1 MKHLF
6 LMLSLA
12 AAAVIA
18 NADNHGDKKA
28 EKFEERKQ
36 EQLANIAKR
45 EAAMAE
51 HKACITAAKTPEEKR
66 ACNEKMR
73 EEKMEMRKEH
83 MAKREE
89 HMEKRQEHMEKRK
102 ERMEKREERMED
114 KKSGM

>member
-18 NADNHGDKKA
+18 NADNHGVKKE

-36 EQLANIAKR
+36 EQLANIEKR
-45 EAAMAE
+45 QAAMDE

-73 EEKMEMRKEH
+73 ASHMAMRKD
-83 MAKREE
+83 
-89 HMEKRQEHMEKRK
+89 HMEKREEHMEKRK
-102 ERMEKREERMED
+102 ERMEKREERMND